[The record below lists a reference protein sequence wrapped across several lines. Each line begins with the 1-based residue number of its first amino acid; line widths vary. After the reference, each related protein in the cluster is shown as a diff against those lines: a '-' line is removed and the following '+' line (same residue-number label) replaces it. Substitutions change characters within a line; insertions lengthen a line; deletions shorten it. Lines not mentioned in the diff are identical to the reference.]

1 MDGHSEESDPL
12 DLPPGYT
19 LRRALPADAPLIAA
33 QREAM
38 FTDMGTEYREAVAQF
53 APWVERHLRAGTY
66 VGWFVEQGEVVA
78 GAGLLL
84 HDWSPHFLDPQPLR
98 SYLQNVYTRPEHRGR
113 GLARVLTQTAIA
125 ETRRRGI
132 RTLSLH
138 ASKFGRPLYEQLG
151 FIATNE
157 MRLVLEA
164 E

>member
-1 MDGHSEESDPL
+1 MT
-12 DLPPGYT
+12 LPAGYT
-19 LRRALPADAPLIAA
+19 VRPATPDDAALIAA

-38 FTDMGTEYREAVAQF
+38 FTDMGTEYRETVAQF
-53 APWVERHLRAGTY
+53 APWVERHLQAGTY
-66 VGWFVEQGEVVA
+66 VGWFVVYEGEEVA

-84 HDWSPHFLDPQPLR
+84 HDWSPHYLDPQPLR

-113 GLARVLTQTAIA
+113 GLARALTQQAIE

-151 FIATNE
+151 FAATNE
-157 MRLVLEA
+157 MRLVVDTE
-164 E
+164 